1 MEITKRKTEPWT
13 LESLDVRQMSRENEE
28 ECWSI
33 RAGGAQQPAYKIMAG
48 DLETAVNELVR
59 QVTQDAIEDEAR
71 EWQNASPPTSENESH
86 CLRMGPIKTPLLLED
101 PMGAASQ
108 PQPEEWGG
116 VDLTGPWRLVN
127 DREITGNFIPT
138 IIDSNNVPLFSA
150 HAYKGVLEKIIEDH
164 ERASLM
170 HPRLMVAITAA
181 GIRGLSIH
189 SNELNLPNQ

>member
-1 MEITKRKTEPWT
+1 MEITKSKTEPWT
-13 LESLDVRQMSRENEE
+13 LESLDVRQISLENEE
-28 ECWSI
+28 ECWTI
-33 RAGGAQQPAYKIMAG
+33 MAGGAQQPAYKIIAG

-71 EWQNASPPTSENESH
+71 EWQNASPPASENE
-86 CLRMGPIKTPLLLED
+86 MGPIKTPLLLD
-101 PMGAASQ
+101 DSMLGAESQ
-108 PQPEEWGG
+108 SQPEEWGG
-116 VDLTGPWRLVN
+116 IDLIGPWRLVN

-150 HAYKGVLEKIIEDH
+150 HAYKGVLEKIVEDH

-181 GIRGLSIH
+181 GIRDKY
-189 SNELNLPNQ
+189 PQQ